1 MKSKKQE
8 FKNKTLIAKIKEH
21 KKEIL
26 LGTCVVV
33 LSIATLIIIQK
44 QGVINLV
51 NINKLSDNA
60 KILKKSNSVSCVSS
74 EIVTNVVE
82 SPICTEQVIDIVKQ
96 PVSLEPFN
104 VASHTRKLP
113 NGQSPSHSKI
123 EFALK
128 NGIKLQTGETIVD
141 GYVKRCT

>member
-26 LGTCVVV
+26 LGTSVVV
-33 LSIATLIIIQK
+33 LSIVILIILKK
-44 QGVINLV
+44 QGVIV

-60 KILKKSNSVSCVSS
+60 KILKKSNSVSRVSS